1 MDKKSFRAHINK
13 TVVERLQPGDT
24 VYDTS
29 LKGFGVRRQRLSASY
44 FLKTCIRGKQKFIT
58 IGRHG
63 LPWTPDTARRQA
75 MAFKVDPIQ
84 TAKEKETAVSLKE
97 LVDHFKQSHYPNIK
111 PTTRREYSA
120 VIDKKILPFLGKMI
134 ISEISRPD
142 ITKLHHKY
150 AHTPRYANVTL
161 MVISVIMSW
170 AEEYGYRPINSNPC
184 KGIKRFTENKV
195 ERYLSKEELSRLGG
209 AISEEEAKG
218 RISLYAAAA
227 IRLLIFTGAR
237 KGEILNLKWE
247 YINYEKQ
254 VIFLPDS
261 KTGAKTINLNEPA
274 MAVLQSI
281 PRQTNNP
288 YVIVGKVYCRS
299 MVNIQKPWVIVRK
312 TARLE
317 NFRIHDLRHSFASTA
332 AESGASLLHIGKLL
346 GHKKST
352 TTERYAHIT
361 NNPVKELNEEVG
373 HLIKDTMKKNDQI

>member
-75 MAFKVDPIQ
+75 MAYKVDPLQ
-84 TAKEKETAVSLKE
+84 TEKEKETALSLSE
-97 LVDHFKQSHYPNIK
+97 LVDHFKQSHYPNVK
-111 PTTRREYSA
+111 PSTRREYSA
-120 VIDKKILPFLGKMI
+120 VIDKKILPILGKVI

-161 MVISVIMSW
+161 KVISLIMSW
-170 AEEYGYRPINSNPC
+170 AEGHGYRPLNSNPC

-195 ERYLSKEELSRLGG
+195 ERYLSKEELSSLGA
-209 AISEEEAKG
+209 AIDEAENYG

-237 KGEILNLKWE
+237 KGEILGLKWE
-247 YINYEKQ
+247 YIDFEKQ
-254 VIFLPDS
+254 IIFLPDS
-261 KTGAKTINLNEPA
+261 KTGAKSINLNEPA
-274 MAVLQSI
+274 ILVLQSI

-288 YVIVGKVYCRS
+288 YVIVGKVHGQS
-299 MVNIQKPWVIVRK
+299 MVNIQKPWIIVRD
-312 TARLE
+312 TAGLK
-317 NFRIHDLRHSFASTA
+317 NFRIHDLRHSFASVA

-346 GHKKST
+346 GHKKSA
-352 TTERYAHIT
+352 TTERYAHIA
-361 NNPVKELNEEVG
+361 NNPVKELNENVG
-373 HLIKDTMKKNDQI
+373 NLIKDTMKNI